1 MRLSVFSSKNF
12 KTWVS
17 RSDPPTIGECLL
29 SKSDQLIVRN
39 ITLSKT
45 KSSILFSSTES
56 LSREIAEQK
65 EKTTDIESAVEKLE
79 KKKVDWQFILHIL
92 SN

>member
-1 MRLSVFSSKNF
+1 M
-12 KTWVS
+12 
-17 RSDPPTIGECLL
+17 
-29 SKSDQLIVRN
+29 RN
-39 ITLSKT
+39 ITLPKT

-65 EKTTDIESAVEKLE
+65 EKTTDMESAVEKLE
-79 KKKVDWQFILHIL
+79 EEKVDWQFILDIL